1 MLRLNAAPT
10 EGGDPAAGWP
20 LVVALGITQ
29 IIAWGSIYYGFA
41 LLLDPLR
48 QALAADRTTIVGAF
62 SAALLVSGVLATVVG
77 RTIDRIGGRAVMTAG
92 SIAGGVLLALLSRV
106 ESVGALYAVWIGLGA
121 AMAATL
127 YEPAFA
133 VLTQVLR
140 AGYRRAITL
149 LTLFGGF
156 ASTVFWPL
164 ATALIERNGWRD
176 ALLVLAALNLAVC
189 APLHAWLLPRG
200 GRRDGASSRS
210 AGADSRTLGEV
221 LADRSFYLLA
231 FAFLAHAL
239 VVAAMGVHL
248 IAMLVAK
255 GLTPLAAAGVGAMVG
270 PMQVLGRLTEFAA
283 SRRMSAVQVGR
294 VAVLLQPLALLAF
307 LFAGGGWWM
316 LALFAFLYGAGN
328 GALTIVRGTVPVELY
343 GREHYGAVTGALA
356 TPGLL
361 ARAAGPLVAAAIA
374 ALPGGYTA
382 ALWTMIALGAAAAA
396 AFYAAAAAS
405 GVRGAPAG

>member
-1 MLRLNAAPT
+1 VLRVSAAPT
-10 EGGDPAAGWP
+10 AGGDPAAGWP
-20 LVVALGITQ
+20 LVFALGVTQ

-41 LLLDPLR
+41 LLLDPLQ
-48 QALAADRTTIVGAF
+48 QALGAERTTIVGAF
-62 SAALLVSGVLATVVG
+62 SAALLVSGVLATFVG

-92 SIAGGVLLALLSRV
+92 SIAGGVLLALLARV

-133 VLTQVLR
+133 VLTQVFR
-140 AGYRRAITL
+140 AGYRRAITV

-164 ATALIERNGWRD
+164 ATALIERYGWRD
-176 ALLVLAALNLAVC
+176 ALLVLAALNFFVC

-200 GRRDGASSRS
+200 GRRA
-210 AGADSRTLGEV
+210 APAQLADPSSRTLREV
-221 LADRSFYLLA
+221 LAERSFYLLA

-239 VVAAMGVHL
+239 VVAAVGVHL
-248 IAMLVAK
+248 IAMLIAK

-270 PMQVLGRLTEFAA
+270 PMQVLGRLAEFASSA
-283 SRRMSAVQVGR
+283 RISAVQVGR
-294 VAVLLQPLALLAF
+294 IAVLLQPLALLAF
-307 LFAGGGWWM
+307 LFADGGLWM
-316 LALFAFLYGAGN
+316 LALFALLYGAGN

-343 GREHYGAVTGALA
+343 GRAHYGAVTGALA

-361 ARAAGPLVAAAIA
+361 ARAAGPIVAAAIA

-382 ALWTMIALGAAAAA
+382 ALWAMVALGAAAAA
-396 AFYAAAAAS
+396 AFYAAAAAA
-405 GVRGAPAG
+405 GVRRTAAE

>member
-1 MLRLNAAPT
+1 MLRLSATPT

-41 LLLDPLR
+41 LLLDPLQ

-62 SAALLVSGVLATVVG
+62 SAALLVSGVLAPFVG
-77 RTIDRIGGRAVMTAG
+77 RTIDRVGGRAVMTAG
-92 SIAGGVLLALLSRV
+92 SIAGGVLLALLARV
-106 ESVGALYAVWIGLGA
+106 ESAGALYAVWIGLGA

-133 VLTQVLR
+133 VLTQVFR

-164 ATALIERNGWRD
+164 ATALIERYGWRD
-176 ALLVLAALNLAVC
+176 ALLVLAALNLVVC
-189 APLHAWLLPRG
+189 APLHAWLLPGRG
-200 GRRDGASSRS
+200 RPAPATKSTDA
-210 AGADSRTLGEV
+210 AARTLGEV
-221 LADRSFYLLA
+221 LAERSFYLLA

-255 GLTPLAAAGVGAMVG
+255 GLTPLAAAGVGAIVG
-270 PMQVLGRLTEFAA
+270 PMQVLGRLAEFTV
-283 SRRMSAVQVGR
+283 SRRLSAVQVGR
-294 VAVLLQPLALLAF
+294 VAVLLQPLALIAF
-307 LFAGGGWWM
+307 LAADGGLSM
-316 LALFAFLYGAGN
+316 LALFALLYGTGN

-343 GREHYGAVTGALA
+343 GRAHYGAVTGALA

-374 ALPGGYTA
+374 SLPGGYPA
-382 ALWTMIALGAAAAA
+382 ALWTLAALGAAGAV
-396 AFYAAAAAS
+396 AFYMAAAS
-405 GVRGAPAG
+405 SARRSA